1 MHFDKGDTRLRTQ
14 RNTAMLNQNSGQDDL
29 RMPSITP
36 TQTHAPPPFNQSRR
50 FKMRHTSLPHTK
62 RKRNQSPFRGV
73 SNEARKVGPILN
85 MNAPLNTL
93 NRVSLYQ
100 SKIQLD
106 DYEQLMSLNLQK
118 DNLKMYFV
126 LFDEETKLRNELS
139 MFLKQAT
146 QVLMYCQNDFR
157 RFVGELLVVKHGKVT
172 FRDINQVVE
181 KLAIENIRKA

>member
-1 MHFDKGDTRLRTQ
+1 
-14 RNTAMLNQNSGQDDL
+14 
-29 RMPSITP
+29 
-36 TQTHAPPPFNQSRR
+36 
-50 FKMRHTSLPHTK
+50 
-62 RKRNQSPFRGV
+62 
-73 SNEARKVGPILN
+73 
-85 MNAPLNTL
+85 MNNPLNTL
-93 NRVSLYQ
+93 HRISLYQ

-106 DYEQLMSLNLQK
+106 DYDQLMSLNLQK

-181 KLAIENIRKA
+181 KLAIENIRKAQSQMKIAEEQNKVIAEESNNIAVRVEGKEDEDDDTSESNHPPKELQRITEAE